1 MSDAPLQR
9 WKEQPA
15 SSDPVEAEAQRLAR
29 EMPPA
34 EALSPEAAARVL
46 AKLDGVPPP
55 RGGGPRRVLPMIGV
69 GALLIGSA
77 LYLGLHRTETPPM
90 VSVEHGSKPVSQAAP
105 APPAPEPTPVPVSP
119 PAPPSPPVSPE
130 VAPAP
135 VPAPVPARRQPRE
148 TNALLEEAKLLGKA
162 VEQLRR
168 DQDPKAALATL
179 QRYFQRYPQ
188 GELRGEAEVTRVEAQ
203 LRAGRKSEALSQL
216 ERLHGAGFEGL
227 PRPVELALQRA
238 ELLADVRR
246 DPEAARA
253 FSDVLALHPALA
265 LEERALF
272 GRAVCR
278 ARSGDEAGM
287 RADLGAYLERFP
299 DGRFA
304 AEARER
310 LKSMTP

>member
-9 WKEQPA
+9 WKDQPA
-15 SSDPVEAEAQRLAR
+15 SSDPVEAEARRLAR

-34 EALSPEAAARVL
+34 EELSPEAAARVL
-46 AKLDGVPPP
+46 AKLGGQPPP
-55 RGGGPRRVLPMIGV
+55 RGGGLRRVLPMIGV
-69 GALLIGSA
+69 GALVIGSA
-77 LYLGLHRTETPPM
+77 LYLGLNRTEEPPSV
-90 VSVEHGSKPVSQAAP
+90 VSVEHASRPVPEAVP
-105 APPAPEPTPVPVSP
+105 APAPEPAPAPVSP
-119 PAPPSPPVSPE
+119 LPPPPPPVSPE
-130 VAPAP
+130 VVPAPAP
-135 VPAPVPARRQPRE
+135 APARREPRE

-168 DQDPKAALATL
+168 EQDPKAALATL
-179 QRYFQRYPQ
+179 QRYFQRHPQ
-188 GELRGEAEVTRVEAQ
+188 GELRGEAEVTRVEAL
-203 LRAGRKSEALSQL
+203 LRDGRKSEALSQL
-216 ERLHGAGFEGL
+216 ERLHGTGFEGL

-238 ELLADVRR
+238 ELLADARR

-253 FSDVLALHPALA
+253 FSDVLALRTAPA

-287 RADLGAYLERFP
+287 REDLDAYLQRFP

-310 LKSMTP
+310 LKSVTP